1 MSNFSDFDRVVAE
14 MMQDFGFLATYVRT
28 VSSTPNDV
36 TGGVTNITEEI
47 EVQAIKMELIRP
59 TEGTGT
65 KAGSLIQ
72 DGDQILYIRPTEKTD
87 VFADALVI
95 NPAADHLLINDT
107 AWNIVTVKEYNP
119 SASDV
124 ILYELYIR
132 K

>member
-1 MSNFSDFDRVVAE
+1 
-14 MMQDFGFLATYVRT
+14 
-28 VSSTPNDV
+28 
-36 TGGVTNITEEI
+36 
-47 EVQAIKMELIRP
+47 MELIRP

-65 KAGSLIQ
+65 KGSSLIQ
-72 DGDQILYIRPTEKTD
+72 DGDQILYVRPTEKTD

-95 NPAADHLLINDT
+95 NPASDSVLINGIS
-107 AWNIVTVKEYNP
+107 WGIVTVKEYNP